1 MRIKNNKYSTLPNS
15 RPTSSALY
23 YLSQQCALYGKL
35 TRAPAKF
42 CRSTFSALSNRR
54 KALAKQWSWP
64 SSNVVM
70 AVRCRSFYQ
79 KFKCNFLNNWLVF
92 FSNKKA
98 SLEMRQTG
106 STYLYALELWIELSF
121 FFFPVK
127 LQLQIVYQV
136 IVPQL
141 SELTPVSAV
150 MVYFEVSEGSLV
162 LWHTPI
168 RLHCDTSKPQARW
181 LSTRFPRFSNIS
193 KLTFPLH
200 PPGDKLGQD
209 TS

>member
-1 MRIKNNKYSTLPNS
+1 MAQFQS
-15 RPTSSALY
+15 
-23 YLSQQCALYGKL
+23 G
-35 TRAPAKF
+35 
-42 CRSTFSALSNRR
+42 
-54 KALAKQWSWP
+54 
-64 SSNVVM
+64 M

-79 KFKCNFLNNWLVF
+79 EFKCNFLNNWLVF
-92 FSNKKA
+92 SRTK
-98 SLEMRQTG
+98 RPTG
-106 STYLYALELWIELSF
+106 STYLYALELWTELS

-168 RLHCDTSKPQARW
+168 RIHRDTSKPQARW

-193 KLTFPLH
+193 ELTFPFH
-200 PPGDKLGQD
+200 PPGGKLSQD
-209 TS
+209 TSKSRA

>member
-1 MRIKNNKYSTLPNS
+1 MAQFQSGNCSKMSIILPRI
-15 RPTSSALY
+15 
-23 YLSQQCALYGKL
+23 QMQ
-35 TRAPAKF
+35 F
-42 CRSTFSALSNRR
+42 F
-54 KALAKQWSWP
+54 KQLI
-64 SSNVVM
+64 
-70 AVRCRSFYQ
+70 SF
-79 KFKCNFLNNWLVF
+79 FT
-92 FSNKKA
+92 NKKA

-106 STYLYALELWIELSF
+106 STYLYALELWTELS

-193 KLTFPLH
+193 KLTFPLR